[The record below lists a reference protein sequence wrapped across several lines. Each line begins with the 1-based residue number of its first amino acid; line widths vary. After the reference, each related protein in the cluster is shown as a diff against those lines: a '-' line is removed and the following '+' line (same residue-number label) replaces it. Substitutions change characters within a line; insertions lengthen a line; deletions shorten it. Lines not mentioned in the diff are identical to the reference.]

1 MMNNINNIDEVI
13 ENIINHFDKGW
24 KQSKEIKKALE
35 ILTENKATFKNAND
49 LATEVGNILSKV
61 FKDTIKSD
69 MLSNKKMYQEMAE
82 KLVNSSLRK
91 AHEVI
96 SDYSTGVME
105 NLNKVSKISGGVVT
119 PKFNQNKANGIIVR
133 LVRDDYDKI
142 KWILDEPVKTFCKGI
157 VDDTVKVNVKYH
169 SKLGL
174 KPVVIR
180 ISSGKC
186 CKWCDKIAGKYNYP
200 EVPKD
205 VYRRHSHCD
214 CIVEYFPGDGKKQNV
229 WTKKY
234 TKQEKRHNIQS
245 EKLTKAEKDAK
256 IEKRIKLSKQNE
268 SNISDVRKQCLK
280 NDIHYNQI
288 KKHKEI
294 ISEKDIIKNL
304 GGLDKTKG
312 SCSSVALAY
321 VGNKGGYDV
330 LDFRGGKSCEIFA
343 QNDTIKKI
351 SKLSGIKSFNVKD
364 YNDYNAVLRLTQNM
378 IKDKEYYLATGG
390 HAAIIRKTSE
400 GLEYL
405 ELQDNEI
412 LNGYKKLNNNV
423 LTKRFGCKKSHNLK
437 YIGKVEA
444 ESILIDV
451 DSLKNNEEFKK
462 ILGFINTNSG
472 KQLKGSGGSVK

>member
-1 MMNNINNIDEVI
+1 MEKDIVPELL
-13 ENIINHFDKGW
+13 ENLLKEFEESLQKNE
-24 KQSKEIKKALE
+24 EIKKALE
-35 ILTENKATFKNAND
+35 ILISKKANYRNANEF
-49 LATEVGNILSKV
+49 AEEVGNV
-61 FKDTIKSD
+61 
-69 MLSNKKMYQEMAE
+69 
-82 KLVNSSLRK
+82 LVNCFKNNISVDILPDRRMYYNIADRILNSTLTK
-91 AHEVI
+91 GYEVI
-96 SDYSTGVME
+96 SDYSVE
-105 NLNKVSKISGGVVT
+105 VQSILNKKAKLGLKGIPSVKNQDRIDGFINKISNAEDFSKINWL
-119 PKFNQNKANGIIVR
+119 F
-133 LVRDDYDKI
+133 
-142 KWILDEPVKTFCKGI
+142 DEPIRNFCKSV
-157 VDDTVKVNVKYH
+157 VDETIEVNVEHH

-200 EVPKD
+200 DVPKD

-214 CIVEYFPGDGKKQNV
+214 CIVEYFPGDGRKQNV

-234 TKQEKRHNIQS
+234 TKQEKRQNIKIK
-245 EKLTKAEKDAK
+245 KLTKAEKDAK
-256 IEKRIKLSKQNE
+256 IEKRIKLSKEN
-268 SNISDVRKQCLK
+268 SSKISDVRKQCLK

-321 VGNKGGYDV
+321 VGNKGGYEV
-330 LDFRGGKSCEIFA
+330 LDFRGGKSCDMFS

-351 SKLSGIKSFNVKD
+351 SKLSGVKSFTVKD
-364 YNDYNAVLRLTQNM
+364 YNDHNAVIKLTQNM
-378 IKDKEYYLATGG
+378 VEGKEYYLATGV
-390 HAAIIRKTSE
+390 HAAIIRKTSK

-405 ELQDNEI
+405 ELQDNEV
-412 LNGYKKLNNNV
+412 LNGYKILNNNV
-423 LTKRFGCKKSHNLK
+423 LTKRFGCKKSHNIK
-437 YIGKVEA
+437 YIGKVEV

-451 DSLKNNEEFKK
+451 DSLKNNGEFEK
-462 ILGFINTNSG
+462 ILGFINTNGG

>member
-1 MMNNINNIDEVI
+1 MNVE
-13 ENIINHFDKGW
+13 H
-24 KQSKEIKKALE
+24 
-35 ILTENKATFKNAND
+35 
-49 LATEVGNILSKV
+49 
-61 FKDTIKSD
+61 
-69 MLSNKKMYQEMAE
+69 
-82 KLVNSSLRK
+82 
-91 AHEVI
+91 
-96 SDYSTGVME
+96 
-105 NLNKVSKISGGVVT
+105 
-119 PKFNQNKANGIIVR
+119 
-133 LVRDDYDKI
+133 
-142 KWILDEPVKTFCKGI
+142 
-157 VDDTVKVNVKYH
+157 H

-200 EVPKD
+200 DVPKD

-214 CIVEYFPGDGKKQNV
+214 CIVEYFPGDGRKQNV

-234 TKQEKRHNIQS
+234 TKQEKRQNIKI

-256 IEKRIKLSKQNE
+256 IEKRIKLSKEN
-268 SNISDVRKQCLK
+268 SSKISDVRKQCLK

-321 VGNKGGYDV
+321 VGNKGGCDM
-330 LDFRGGKSCEIFA
+330 FS

-351 SKLSGIKSFNVKD
+351 SKLSGVKSFTVKD
-364 YNDYNAVLRLTQNM
+364 YNDHNAVLKLIQNM
-378 IKDKEYYLATGG
+378 VNDKEYYLATGV
-390 HAAIIRKTSE
+390 HAAIIRKTSK

-405 ELQDNEI
+405 ELQDNEV
-412 LNGYKKLNNNV
+412 LNGYKILNNNV
-423 LTKRFGCKKSHNLK
+423 LTKRFGCKKSHNIK

-451 DSLKNNEEFKK
+451 DSLKNNGEFEK
-462 ILGFINTNSG
+462 ILGFINTNGG

>member
-69 MLSNKKMYQEMAE
+69 MLYNKKMYQEMAE

-96 SDYSTGVME
+96 SDYSTVVME

-119 PKFNQNKANGIIVR
+119 PKFNQNKANGIIGR

-142 KWILDEPVKTFCKGI
+142 KWILDEPIKTFCKGI

-200 EVPKD
+200 DVPKD

-245 EKLTKAEKDAK
+245 KKLTKAEKDAK
-256 IEKRIKLSKQNE
+256 IEKRIRISKKKDLKINDKQFGKKAGYHMQEFNLKE
-268 SNISDVRKQCLK
+268 SSEEDRLK
-280 NDIHYNQI
+280 F
-288 KKHKEI
+288 KEI
-294 ISEKDIIKNL
+294 IINIYKNPDEIVRGIDWRGQPFPVKAYIKGEDVVLVNKDEEFITIL
-304 GGLDKTKG
+304 
-312 SCSSVALAY
+312 
-321 VGNKGGYDV
+321 KGG
-330 LDFRGGKSCEIFA
+330 I
-343 QNDTIKKI
+343 N
-351 SKLSGIKSFNVKD
+351 
-364 YNDYNAVLRLTQNM
+364 NAR
-378 IKDKEYYLATGG
+378 IKDKR
-390 HAAIIRKTSE
+390 IR
-400 GLEYL
+400 
-405 ELQDNEI
+405 
-412 LNGYKKLNNNV
+412 
-423 LTKRFGCKKSHNLK
+423 
-437 YIGKVEA
+437 
-444 ESILIDV
+444 
-451 DSLKNNEEFKK
+451 
-462 ILGFINTNSG
+462 
-472 KQLKGSGGSVK
+472 